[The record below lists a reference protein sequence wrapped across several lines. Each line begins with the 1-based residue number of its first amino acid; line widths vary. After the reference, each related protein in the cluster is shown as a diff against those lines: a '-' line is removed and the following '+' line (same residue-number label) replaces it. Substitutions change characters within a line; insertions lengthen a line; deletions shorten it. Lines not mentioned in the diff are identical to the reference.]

1 MEDTDSSLLASEVNL
16 NRVLVGKII
25 DQRIINKQAMR
36 DIVMHSWKFLDSLE
50 VEDLGNNAFLFSFPD
65 QVI

>member
-1 MEDTDSSLLASEVNL
+1 MEDTDSSFLACEVNS

-36 DIVMHSWKFLDSLE
+36 DIDLHS
-50 VEDLGNNAFLFSFPD
+50 
-65 QVI
+65 